1 MSVLAESVDAVIGVD
16 THRDTLSAAVVTPIG
31 AVVAEQQVAASA
43 DGYRALLEF
52 GHAHVPGARC
62 WAVEG
67 VGSYGAGLSV
77 FLTKHGEQVVQIAR
91 PKRPARAAGRK
102 SDGIDAVRAAREAL
116 SRDHLST
123 PRSRGDR
130 EALRVLIST
139 RASAVTART
148 RAINHLKALIVSA
161 PEELRAELRGKTS
174 DTQISYC
181 AALRPRPS
189 RDIEHR
195 TTVRVLRSTAQR
207 ILTLRQE
214 ADELEAEIQPLVA
227 TMRPELL
234 RLPGVGPISAAQILI
249 SWSHPGRFRSEAAF
263 AAFSGAAPIPA
274 SSGLTNRHRLNRSGD
289 RQLNRALHTIVL
301 ARTRIDP
308 ATRAYIARRTTEGKT
323 VREAKRCLKRTL
335 ARQLYRLLEPAL
347 PTHTDPATRPL
358 AQAAVRHGHRP
369 TLPLDE
375 T

>member
-1 MSVLAESVDAVIGVD
+1 VTVLAESVDAVIGVD
-16 THRDTLSAAVVTPIG
+16 THRDTLSATVVTPIG
-31 AVVAEQQVAASA
+31 AVVGEQQVAATA
-43 DGYRALLEF
+43 EGYRTLLEF
-52 GHAHVPGARC
+52 GRERVPGVRC
-62 WAVEG
+62 WALEG
-67 VGSYGAGLSV
+67 AGSYGAGLGA
-77 FLTKHGEQVVQIAR
+77 FLNKHGEQLVEVAR

-102 SDGIDAVRAAREAL
+102 SDRIDAVRAAREAL
-116 SRDHLST
+116 SREHLSV

-130 EALRVLIST
+130 EALRVLVST

-174 DTQISYC
+174 DAQISYC
-181 AALRPRPS
+181 AVLRPRPS

-195 TTVRVLRSTAQR
+195 ATVRVLRSTAQR

-227 TMRPELL
+227 AMQPDLL

-263 AAFSGAAPIPA
+263 AAFSGTAPIPA

-308 ATRAYIARRTTEGKT
+308 DTRAYIARRSSDGKT
-323 VREAKRCLKRTL
+323 TREAKRCLKRIV
-335 ARQLYRLLEPAL
+335 ARQIYKLLKAPGGNPP
-347 PTHTDPATRPL
+347 PT
-358 AQAAVRHGHRP
+358 
-369 TLPLDE
+369 PLDE